1 MLIDGVL
8 SDGGLLLGVDSCGV
22 EGSVA
27 LGRMMEGEVK
37 LLGERRIAGGALS
50 VGLVAAIADLLAG
63 AGVAVGDLAG
73 IAVVAGPGTFT
84 GIRIGVAAVK
94 ALAEA
99 AGLLVVAVSRL
110 ALLAEKAEA
119 PCAVLDAHRGQVFCG
134 FYRAGEGVRE
144 VLMTAGEV
152 NAMGG
157 FSGRVAVCEAAVAQ
171 WIDEL
176 VGEPEVV
183 QVAGP
188 TAADALRFGV
198 GEWRA
203 GRFADVAML
212 DGYYLRGADAKVAG
226 RA

>member
-1 MLIDGVL
+1 MRE
-8 SDGGLLLGVDSCGV
+8 GGLLLAVDSCGV

-27 LGRMMEGEVK
+27 LGRVVEAEVE
-37 LLGERRIAGGALS
+37 LLGESRIAGGALS
-50 VGLVAAIADLLAG
+50 VGLVSGIAELLAG

-73 IAVVAGPGTFT
+73 IVVVSGPGTFT

-99 AGLLVVAVSRL
+99 AGLPVVAVSRL
-110 ALLAEKAEA
+110 ALLAEKGEA
-119 PCAVLDAHRGQVFCG
+119 RCSILDAHRGQVFCG
-134 FYRAGEGVRE
+134 FYQAGEAARE

-157 FSGRVAVCEAAVAQ
+157 FAGRVAVCEAAVAQ

-176 VGEPEVV
+176 VGEPDVV
-183 QVAGP
+183 QLAAP
-188 TAADALRFGV
+188 TAADALRYGV
-198 GEWRA
+198 SDWRA
-203 GRFADVAML
+203 GRFADVAAL

-226 RA
+226 RG